1 MENTLE
7 INNFITWYNHKG
19 LAKNPK
25 SPTFTG
31 QINVDGRIMKISMWQ
46 RKSKSGMDMITG
58 NIQVDNSGQYQGKDS
73 EPPHTPIAPIKQVP
87 SFVMNDGDDDL
98 PF

>member
-7 INNFITWYNHKG
+7 NNNFITWYNHRG

-31 QINVDGRIMKISMWQ
+31 QINVDGKIMRISMWQ
-46 RKSKSGMDMITG
+46 RKSKTGMDMITG
-58 NIQVDNSGQYQGKDS
+58 NIQADNTGQYQGNNS
-73 EPPHTPIAPIKQVP
+73 QPSYTPPPPQIKEVP
-87 SFVMNDGDDDL
+87 SYINDGFDDL